1 MTDAIIKRIVRSRQA
16 RHAFRAPYGHIAD
29 LCKQSQLTERMLLEL
44 DAIAAELCNELE
56 RVRYIHGTSAGN
68 LAINRYKEFTK

>member
-1 MTDAIIKRIVRSRQA
+1 MTDAILKRIVRSRQA
-16 RHAFRAPYGHIAD
+16 RNAFRASYGHIAD

-68 LAINRYKEFTK
+68 LTINKYKEFTK